1 MRSCSTPRAPGAAV
15 PGHPLGCP
23 GKGVIPFPQPSCPPW
38 GQLYARVP
46 SVVSRCSA
54 WDAFPACQEG
64 GLVSPCWLYPGL
76 QHPGLRPG
84 RFVSSGHAGDGLLA
98 VLGLPPCCWQP
109 WALSRGFVSSPGRDL
124 VAAEL
129 AGRRSASRCW
139 WFCCGWGQ
147 LRGWSRPVP
156 PAGSRTG
163 RTRGSL
169 ESGLTPPVTAEWR
182 GVSLGHAAALLRS
195 PSRVAAAG
203 PAVQAPLAVVPALG
217 RAAARRFRARS
228 GGRPRRRPTPRPRRE
243 PPALPAPGLEAAGRV
258 PAGRS
263 APSGR
268 WRGKGPVLKP
278 HR

>member
-1 MRSCSTPRAPGAAV
+1 MLVVLLRLGTAPWLAPARSS
-15 PGHPLGCP
+15 
-23 GKGVIPFPQPSCPPW
+23 
-38 GQLYARVP
+38 
-46 SVVSRCSA
+46 SRQQ
-54 WDAFPACQEG
+54 DRP
-64 GLVSPCWLYPGL
+64 
-76 QHPGLRPG
+76 HPGL
-84 RFVSSGHAGDGLLA
+84 
-98 VLGLPPCCWQP
+98 
-109 WALSRGFVSSPGRDL
+109 
-124 VAAEL
+124 
-129 AGRRSASRCW
+129 
-139 WFCCGWGQ
+139 
-147 LRGWSRPVP
+147 
-156 PAGSRTG
+156 TG
-163 RTRGSL
+163 EWL
-169 ESGLTPPVTAEWR
+169 NPPVTAEWR